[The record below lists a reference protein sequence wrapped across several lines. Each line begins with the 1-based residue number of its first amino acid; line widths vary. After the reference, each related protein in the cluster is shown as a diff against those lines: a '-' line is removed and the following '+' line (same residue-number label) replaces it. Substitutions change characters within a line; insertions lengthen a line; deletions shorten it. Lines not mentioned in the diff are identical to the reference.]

1 MKCFS
6 KNIPQAKLSLLF
18 ADLIAAFTQVECN
31 RPWAAWRQTAG
42 AERRTCVE
50 SFLTK
55 LCTALE
61 VKAAFLC
68 KKAILVEAWKGE
80 RERESDP
87 LSGGPHLNFCYFWG
101 WVSKSNA
108 SPLGVVRKEC
118 VVKECVVAMRRHSS
132 HVSRECVA
140 GMCRQRHY

>member
-80 RERESDP
+80 RERESQT
-87 LSGGPHLNFCYFWG
+87 HCQE
-101 WVSKSNA
+101 A
-108 SPLGVVRKEC
+108 RI
-118 VVKECVVAMRRHSS
+118 
-132 HVSRECVA
+132 
-140 GMCRQRHY
+140 